1 MRAVL
6 SEKNLVV
13 VLFILVLV
21 AFSFAHEDS
30 KKMDLIFAGAK
41 QSLNSPTPLLSQNN
55 QPDIDAKKK
64 MVSLADPSQ

>member
-6 SEKNLVV
+6 SEKNLVI

-30 KKMDLIFAGAK
+30 KKMELMFAGAK
-41 QSLNSPTPLLSQNN
+41 QSLNSSTPPLTQNKIKAIDPT
-55 QPDIDAKKK
+55 KK
-64 MVSLADPSQ
+64 MLPIIDLP